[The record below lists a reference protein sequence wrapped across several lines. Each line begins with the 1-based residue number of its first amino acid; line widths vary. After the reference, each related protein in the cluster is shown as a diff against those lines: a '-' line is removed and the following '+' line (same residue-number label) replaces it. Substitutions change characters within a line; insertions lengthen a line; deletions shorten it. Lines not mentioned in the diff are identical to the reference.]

1 MERDP
6 RVLEAGSSEQGGER
20 IVWEYH
26 HVTLTRVPG
35 YGFGIAVSGGRDNP
49 HFTSGDPAIA
59 ISDVLKAGP
68 AEGKLQVNDRII
80 SANGVSLENVEY
92 ATAVQVLRD
101 SGNTVLLVVRRRVV
115 LPACPEPQT
124 LKLSLTKSKKKD
136 DFGLVLGCKIYVRE
150 VATNRATLD
159 GVGGKDSGG
168 TLQEGDIL
176 LKINN
181 HTTEGLSLKEARKLI
196 EASKEKLNLVIR
208 REHKPGN
215 NVEST
220 ALPKDSHG
228 NYLDG
233 LSGPNYSSQN
243 LYVQPPTRSGHPT
256 HQHNLV
262 EDKSNLVPRGRSRG
276 PLLEVSLSQLDRP
289 ATPVGLPH
297 HHAHSHSHSRSRSGL
312 DDAAPSLG
320 PPDPLGSPPRPPPPR
335 PEDYYSSSGS
345 RRQLYEEDPL
355 LQRSK
360 QPMPDPRFITFQ
372 KEGSV
377 GIRLTGGNEVGIFV
391 TAVQPGSPASL
402 QGLQPGDKILKV
414 NDMDMKGV
422 TREEA
427 VLFLLS
433 LQDQI
438 DLIVQY
444 RKDEYEQIVAS
455 QRGDSFHI
463 KAHFNYDQPNK
474 GEMSFRKGDVFHV
487 VDTLHNGVVGSW
499 QVFRI
504 GRNNHEVQ
512 KGIIPNKSRAEE
524 LATAQFNATKKE
536 LTASESRGSFFR
548 RRRGSH
554 RRSKSLSRDHW
565 DDVVFADSI
574 SKFPAYER
582 VVLRH
587 PGFVRPVVLFGPVSD
602 IAREKMLKDFPDKFT
617 SPQLDNNLEDVP
629 KSQKSSGIIRLSAIR
644 DIMDRGK
651 HALLDITPNAV
662 DRLNYAQFYPIV
674 IFLRAESKHVIKEL
688 RAGLSNS
695 FVDVFGWAAHK
706 SSKKLFE
713 QCQKLE
719 KVWGHTFSCS
729 ITLTSPESWYRKVRE
744 LIDKQ
749 QSAPVWMSEN
759 KPDEALSDDFLFP
772 MTSRLSYA
780 SSPESDLDLSPE
792 PRCAVPPGSTAPP
805 PGPGPGPPRLVKS
818 SSDPSIATQE
828 DGGVPSYSAPPPY
841 SPSNHYRQNYE
852 SHNGSA
858 GGLGPSDHLSHHHH
872 HGGHSHNLPLSLSNK
887 RRSQGGDSKYGFSPP
902 PHHGESPV
910 TSSTIHLNYPP
921 PHSHQHQG
929 LGPPVT
935 RSPPGQSPPELPPRI
950 DRSNKPSRGGSGTL
964 SRSAAERLFGKG
976 DGGSGD
982 AGDSSLDPPNYINA
996 TPHHRP
1002 TGQTNSSLERHNMK
1016 TSSYDSVSSYDS
1028 YNNRLGPNAH
1038 DDLKCGTS
1046 NGTGVSPRNHD
1057 PYRFTRSTAQPIS
1070 NKNEKPSKPPDY
1082 NKHRPGDYKPMP
1094 PPKTGA
1100 PYKPVPPPKP
1110 KNYRPPLASEGGG
1123 GGGGS
1128 WGFGV
1133 GPPTQPCGDA
1143 DSTVAAMLKQQTT
1156 GLPTYQHAKSY
1167 SVAGGLDA
1175 AGYMPQHNGGEDT
1188 SGGFDSGH
1196 GSSLDRSYNPG
1207 AALHRGQYYYNIP
1220 APNRSGDYHRGSG
1233 SGSSHHH
1240 NREPSG
1246 LLDLANREQRGSAF
1260 ELYKKPSNALHHY
1273 LENNLRGGG
1282 EVGEGGD
1289 CEEVVATARGVFTHE
1304 GGTLSS
1310 PDTGVAIIIPPGAL
1324 PIGSQQEIYF
1334 KVCRDTSM
1342 LPPLD
1347 QEKGE
1352 TLLSPL
1358 VLCGPHGLKFRCP
1371 VELQL
1376 PHWATC
1382 EPPDQTSDS
1391 NHRPRSFALKS
1402 GETTDGQLGR
1412 PSSWQSVAIDS
1423 GGPAT
1428 SIGSNSVSVLVDH
1441 F

>member
-1 MERDP
+1 VRYLMWQVSSQYRQVK
-6 RVLEAGSSEQGGER
+6 RVMCVCR
-20 IVWEYH
+20 
-26 HVTLTRVPG
+26 
-35 YGFGIAVSGGRDNP
+35 
-49 HFTSGDPAIA
+49 
-59 ISDVLKAGP
+59 
-68 AEGKLQVNDRII
+68 VNDRII

-150 VATNRATLD
+150 VANRTTLD
-159 GVGGKDSGG
+159 GTGGKDSGG

-196 EASKEKLNLVIR
+196 ESSKEKLNLVVR
-208 REHKPGN
+208 REQKH
-215 NVEST
+215 
-220 ALPKDSHG
+220 SHG

-243 LYVQPPTRSGHPT
+243 LYVQPPTRSGHST

-276 PLLEVSLSQLDRP
+276 PLLDVSLSQLDRP

-297 HHAHSHSHSRSRSGL
+297 HHSHAHSRSRSGL
-312 DDAAPSLG
+312 EDGAPSLG
-320 PPDPLGSPPRPPPPR
+320 PPDPLGGPPRPPPPR
-335 PEDYYSSSGS
+335 PEDYYSSGSS
-345 RRQLYEEDPL
+345 RRQLHEDDPL

-499 QVFRI
+499 QVYRI
-504 GRNNHEVQ
+504 GENNQEVQ

-587 PGFVRPVVLFGPVSD
+587 PGFVRPVVLFGPVAD
-602 IAREKMLKDFPDKFT
+602 IAREKMLKDFPEKFT
-617 SPQLDNNLEDVP
+617 SPQLDSNLDDVP

-644 DIMDRGK
+644 EIMDRGK

-688 RAGLSNS
+688 RAGLSK
-695 FVDVFGWAAHK
+695 AAHR

-719 KVWGHTFSCS
+719 KIWGHTFSCS
-729 ITLTSPESWYRKVRE
+729 ITLTTPESWYRKVRE

-749 QSAPVWMSEN
+749 QSSPVWLSES

-828 DGGVPSYSAPPPY
+828 DGGVPGYSAPPPY
-841 SPSNHYRQNYE
+841 SPSSHYKQV
-852 SHNGSA
+852 SVW
-858 GGLGPSDHLSHHHH
+858 
-872 HGGHSHNLPLSLSNK
+872 NK

-902 PHHGESPV
+902 PHHDEPPV
-910 TSSTIHLNYPP
+910 TSSTVHLNYPP
-921 PHSHQHQG
+921 PHPHQHQG

-935 RSPPGQSPPELPPRI
+935 RSPPGQGPPELPPRI
-950 DRSNKPSRGGSGTL
+950 DRSNKPPRGGSNTL
-964 SRSAAERLFGKG
+964 SRSAAERLFGKS
-976 DGGSGD
+976 DGGLGD
-982 AGDSSLDPPNYINA
+982 LADSSLDPPNYINA

-1002 TGQTNSSLERHNMK
+1002 PGQTSSSLERHNMK
-1016 TSSYDSVSSYDS
+1016 TNSYDSVSSYDS

-1046 NGTGVSPRNHD
+1046 NGTGLSPRNHD

-1070 NKNEKPSKPPDY
+1070 SKSEKSSRPPDY
-1082 NKHRPGDYKPMP
+1082 SKYRPGDYKPLP

-1110 KNYRPPLASEGGG
+1110 KNYRPPLAPEGVGGGGGQGGG
-1123 GGGGS
+1123 GGGGN

-1133 GPPTQPCGDA
+1133 GPPSQTCGDA
-1143 DSTVAAMLKQQTT
+1143 DTTVAAVLKQQTSV
-1156 GLPTYQHAKSY
+1156 PTYQHAKSY

-1175 AGYMPQHNGGEDT
+1175 AGYMPQHNGGEET

-1196 GSSLDRSYNPG
+1196 GSSLDRSFNPG
-1207 AALHRGQYYYNIP
+1207 TALNRGQYYYNIP
-1220 APNRSGDYHRGSG
+1220 APNRSGDYHHGGSG
-1233 SGSSHHH
+1233 SNHHH
-1240 NREPSG
+1240 TREPSG

-1260 ELYKKPSNALHHY
+1260 ELYKKPSTALHHY
-1273 LENNLRGGG
+1273 LDNNLRGGG

-1289 CEEVVATARGVFTHE
+1289 GEEVLATARGVFTHE

-1324 PIGSQQEIYF
+1324 PVGSQQEIYF

-1342 LPPLD
+1342 LPPLN

-1358 VLCGPHGLKFRCP
+1358 VLCGPHGLKFCRP
-1371 VELQL
+1371 VELRL

-1382 EPPDQTSDS
+1382 EPRDQTLDT
-1391 NHRPRSFALKS
+1391 NRRPRSFSLKS
-1402 GETTDGQLGR
+1402 GETSGGQSCR
-1412 PSSWQSVAIDS
+1412 PSSWQSVPIDS
-1423 GGPAT
+1423 GGAAT